1 MNNKIMKYNKIK
13 NNITNQKLLLFYL
26 RYILKKK
33 TNILPVL
40 I

>member
-13 NNITNQKLLLFYL
+13 NNVTNEKLLFFL
-26 RYILKKK
+26 RYTLKKK
-33 TNILPVL
+33 NILPVL